1 MFMHE
6 PVSGRVRALPHTLRE
21 KEWVEPAPALDESA
35 RGFSFP
41 GELMFEL
48 GSKRRA
54 RQPSVPQEPACTR
67 GTAVR
72 ASALALGLVAPVL
85 GVAAL
90 SFSARKVTDQTGRSV
105 NVPEKPTRI
114 VSLAPSI
121 TETLFALG
129 LRDQLVGD
137 TDYCDYPPEA
147 RLKPRVGPVL
157 NPNLEKIVEL
167 NPDLVLGSKEVNR
180 IETADQLERLG
191 IPVYGVTAETVEG
204 TLRSIE
210 DLGHVLHRESQA
222 RRLVAELRSRI
233 NRVGQ
238 GVAGRK
244 RPKVLFV
251 VWYRPL
257 TTAGPRS
264 FIADVVRHAG
274 GISISDDLSGEW
286 PRLSLEEALRRDPDV
301 ILFPR
306 AESFAPSPQEL
317 MVLPG
322 WKEFRA
328 VKNHRLHF
336 VSDSVVRPSP
346 RLVDALEEVA
356 RILHPELSSS
366 GQEAPR

>member
-1 MFMHE
+1 M
-6 PVSGRVRALPHTLRE
+6 
-21 KEWVEPAPALDESA
+21 EPAPALDESV

-41 GELMFEL
+41 DELMFDL
-48 GSKRRA
+48 GSKRPP
-54 RQPSVPQEPACTR
+54 RQPSVRPNPVCTR
-67 GTAVR
+67 GTTVR
-72 ASALALGLVAPVL
+72 ASALALGLVATVL

-90 SFSARKVTDQTGRSV
+90 SFSARMVTDQTGRSV
-105 NVPEKPTRI
+105 NIPEKPTRI

-129 LRDQLVGD
+129 LGDQLVGD
-137 TDYCDYPPEA
+137 TDYCEYPPEA
-147 RLKPRVGPVL
+147 RLKSRVGPVL

-167 NPDLVLGSKEVNR
+167 KPDLVLGSREANR
-180 IETADQLERLG
+180 IETADRLERLG
-191 IPVYGVTAETVEG
+191 IPLYGVTAETVDG
-204 TLRSIE
+204 TLSSIE
-210 DLGHVLHRESQA
+210 DLGQVLNRKIEA

-233 NRVGQ
+233 SRVEQ
-238 GVAGRK
+238 RVAGRR

-257 TTAGPRS
+257 TTAGPHT
-264 FIADVVRHAG
+264 FVADVVRRAG
-274 GISISDDLSGEW
+274 GVSISDDLSGEW

-301 ILFPR
+301 ILFPS
-306 AESFAPSPQEL
+306 AESFAPSPEEL

-366 GQEAPR
+366 GREDPR